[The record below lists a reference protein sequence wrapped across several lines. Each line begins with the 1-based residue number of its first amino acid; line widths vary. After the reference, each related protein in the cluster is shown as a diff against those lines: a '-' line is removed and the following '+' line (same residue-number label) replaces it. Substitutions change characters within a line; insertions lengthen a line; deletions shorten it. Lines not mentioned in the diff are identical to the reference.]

1 MLKKMMNMWFK
12 QEEHLLIMLITVY
25 ENEGRSI
32 KEENDSGEGEEE
44 ATNTNNDAS
53 TLTYHY
59 IYETPMKEQ

>member
-1 MLKKMMNMWFK
+1 M
-12 QEEHLLIMLITVY
+12 HR
-25 ENEGRSI
+25 NEGRSI
-32 KEENDSGEGEEE
+32 KEENDNEEE

>member
-1 MLKKMMNMWFK
+1 MLVVDVIYA
-12 QEEHLLIMLITVY
+12 HPLIMLITVY

-32 KEENDSGEGEEE
+32 KEENDSGEREEE